1 MERSHWPCAHSQA
14 TECENP
20 RLCFLTGRRICS
32 RHSNWMAE
40 GAIWEVFQHSPMHW
54 LHTCTNAYQFKL
66 ITCIVPDDFGKGMW
80 SVGYCKTALHIIK
93 LSHLDVHTKK
103 HESSISH
110 VGQPIAR
117 CITNYETTAVL
128 ELFLGRI
135 KAGAPSSSV
144 SVLMTDDGK

>member
-1 MERSHWPCAHSQA
+1 MR
-14 TECENP
+14 
-20 RLCFLTGRRICS
+20 
-32 RHSNWMAE
+32 
-40 GAIWEVFQHSPMHW
+40 
-54 LHTCTNAYQFKL
+54 
-66 ITCIVPDDFGKGMW
+66 

-93 LSHLDVHTKK
+93 LSHVDVQTKK

-128 ELFLGRI
+128 ELFLGKI